1 MSEERKDDTKLQEL
15 YVELDGVEYAMNRA
29 MFHKTWQELNGRRA
43 ALLGQIKELERQKN
57 DDGLLH

>member
-1 MSEERKDDTKLQEL
+1 MSEERKDDTKLQAL
-15 YVELDGVEYAMNRA
+15 YVELDSVEYAMNRA
-29 MFHKTWQELNGRRA
+29 LFHSTWQKLNGQRA